1 MKKSVHVML
10 AALATTIVAAP
21 TVPAVAA
28 DVPELSVGWTIPA
41 EQAKY
46 LMMKRPEM
54 FPDLGKKYTIKWTQF
69 QGTSPMVQAMRANV
83 LNCST
88 MAPMSLAQGYLE
100 SGLRAYIVAQHVYE
114 KKGYFNVYWAVKAD
128 SPIKSA
134 ADLKGKVLGTNAYGS
149 GVYFNLVLWLEKNG
163 LDPKKDVKIVE
174 TGFPP
179 MADAI
184 RSGRIDLGTMVQPF
198 ALLSQEKGGLR
209 ELASQADIQSPQ
221 VQIFEG
227 CSQDY
232 TNAHPEVVKAYV
244 KDLQRAMTMVQADHK
259 LAVTV
264 SSEVNRA
271 PVALLGKYLMTN
283 KDFARDDDMKPN
295 LASIQETWNLY
306 YKAGFLSKALNI
318 NDFVRKD
325 TIAPIK

>member
-1 MKKSVHVML
+1 MKKNVQAIL
-10 AALATTIVAAP
+10 AAMGVMMVAAP
-21 TVPAVAA
+21 TLAA
-28 DVPELSVGWTIPA
+28 DIPELKVGWTIPA
-41 EQAKY
+41 EEAKY

-69 QGTSPMVQAMRANV
+69 QGTSPMIQAMRANV

-88 MAPMSLAQGYLE
+88 MAPMSLAQGAIE
-100 SGLRAYIVAQHVYE
+100 SGLKAYIVAQHVYE
-114 KKGYFNVYWAVKAD
+114 KKGNFTVYWAVKKD

-198 ALLSQEKGGLR
+198 ALLAQEKGDLR
-209 ELASQADIQSPQ
+209 ELASQADVQTPQ

-227 CSQDY
+227 CSQEY
-232 TNAHPEVVKAYV
+232 TNAHPEVVQAYI
-244 KDLQRAMTMVQADHK
+244 KDLERAMNMVQADHS
-259 LAVTV
+259 LAVAVT
-264 SSEVNRA
+264 SEVTRA
-271 PVALLGKYLMTN
+271 PAALLSKYLMTN
-283 KDFARDDDMKPN
+283 KDFARDKDMKPN
-295 LASIQETWNLY
+295 LDSIQKTWDLY

-325 TIAPIK
+325 TIAPVK